1 MGHSYQLFT
10 NRAKV
15 TKSLSDTR
23 WEAHATA
30 VSAVKDNYTHIQ
42 DALSKLESNEDEK
55 GETRLQAR
63 NILSK
68 MDELEFLF
76 MLELWNY
83 ILSEFHKTSKALQ
96 DPEISLA
103 TCANLYTSLSEFVD
117 ATKNMFDQ
125 FENEAK
131 AQDPD
136 LDYRS
141 VSRRTRK
148 RKRHFDE
155 QGEPEKELLSP
166 RDSFK
171 KQSFDPIVDALSA
184 NLEKRA
190 TAYTFAAKTFTFL
203 VDLNCTKEMI
213 SSGVQN
219 IIQAYPQDV
228 DKTLT
233 AELKHFHLYV
243 KQKCPNKET
252 FTHQELL
259 SIIFEDKIQPA
270 FPNIELILRLFLS
283 LMVTNCSGE
292 RSFSQLKRIKGDL
305 RSTLAQ
311 EKLNAFSIMCI
322 ESDKLRE
329 VSFDDL
335 IQSFAASKSRKKL
348 F

>member
-1 MGHSYQLFT
+1 M
-10 NRAKV
+10 
-15 TKSLSDTR
+15 
-23 WEAHATA
+23 
-30 VSAVKDNYTHIQ
+30 
-42 DALSKLESNEDEK
+42 
-55 GETRLQAR
+55 
-63 NILSK
+63 
-68 MDELEFLF
+68 
-76 MLELWNY
+76 
-83 ILSEFHKTSKALQ
+83 
-96 DPEISLA
+96 
-103 TCANLYTSLSEFVD
+103 
-117 ATKNMFDQ
+117 
-125 FENEAK
+125 
-131 AQDPD
+131 
-136 LDYRS
+136 
-141 VSRRTRK
+141 
-148 RKRHFDE
+148 
-155 QGEPEKELLSP
+155 SP

-171 KQSFDPIVDALSA
+171 KQSFHPIVDALSD
-184 NLEKRA
+184 NLAKRA

-335 IQSFAASKSRKKL
+335 IQRFAASK
-348 F
+348 